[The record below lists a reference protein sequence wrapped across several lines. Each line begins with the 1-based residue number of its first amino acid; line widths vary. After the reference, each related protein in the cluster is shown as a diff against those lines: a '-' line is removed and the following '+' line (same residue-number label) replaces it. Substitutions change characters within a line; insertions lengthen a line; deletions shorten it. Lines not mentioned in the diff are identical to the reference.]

1 MTIGLLN
8 KCEEIISKYV
18 DDSVWTK
25 TIDSLLCAKSS
36 YYLSIDEFDLVLEQN
51 YKNLDFIISTVGED
65 NLYFES
71 VCSIISDVYEDMG
84 DGYKAIE
91 WDLKSIKVLEGMTKS
106 PRTNKSLATAY
117 SNISQLY
124 RNLVNDP
131 ENCLKY
137 AKMSLELKNKGNKKS
152 YGISLYSLARAYDFS
167 GDIKQAI
174 DFYEQAMSFFLKPLT
189 KIFTIEMY

>member
-1 MTIGLLN
+1 M
-8 KCEEIISKYV
+8 
-18 DDSVWTK
+18 
-25 TIDSLLCAKSS
+25 
-36 YYLSIDEFDLVLEQN
+36 EQN

-137 AKMSLELKNKGNKKS
+137 AKMSLELKDKGNKKS
-152 YGISLYSLARAYDFS
+152 YGISLYSLARAYDFVE
-167 GDIKQAI
+167 ILNKQLT
-174 DFYEQAMSFFLKPLT
+174 FTNKQCHFSLKPLT